1 MDVGYVESFGAAVP
15 SAAAPELE
23 SEPQDVQTG
32 RARASAGIRAAMFTN
47 RGPILMLRSLR
58 AHGRATRGVRRK
70 TPGAR
75 TICRRE
81 AACHQPQG
89 APVTHAHAA
98 ISVRA
103 QDPNAASGQSPLR
116 AATMRWCSY
125 VY

>member
-23 SEPQDVQTG
+23 SEPQDVQTA

-47 RGPILMLRSLR
+47 RGLILMLRSLR

-89 APVTHAHAA
+89 APGNARTWLP
-98 ISVRA
+98 SVSRH
-103 QDPNAASGQSPLR
+103 LR
-116 AATMRWCSY
+116 EGGFRLSR
-125 VY
+125 